1 MNPTFDQLPQA
12 VKELFDKVENIERLL
27 LSQSNE
33 LQPEADQLLT
43 IQQAGEILHLTVPT
57 MYGLVQR
64 AEVPVCK
71 RGKRLYFSKQELTN
85 WIMSG
90 RKKTIQEI
98 SEETDSYL
106 NSTRRKWSQG
116 KNK

>member
-12 VKELFDKVENIERLL
+12 VKELFEKVENIERLL

-71 RGKRLYFSKQELTN
+71 RGKRLYFSKQEITA
-85 WIMSG
+85 WVMAG
-90 RKKTIQEI
+90 RKKTASEI
-98 SEETDSYL
+98 EVEADNYINNVSK
-106 NSTRRKWSQG
+106 TRR
-116 KNK
+116 